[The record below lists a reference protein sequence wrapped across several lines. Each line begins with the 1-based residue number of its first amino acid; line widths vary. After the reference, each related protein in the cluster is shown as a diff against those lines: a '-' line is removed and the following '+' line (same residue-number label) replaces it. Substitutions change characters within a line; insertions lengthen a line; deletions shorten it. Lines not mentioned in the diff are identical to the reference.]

1 MPTINQYSFSNVT
14 YIVPEDSNVSG
25 LHPTAVITLTPEP
38 GYTLDANSF
47 SLDTSVYYPELQSVS
62 FIQSGLNV
70 ICTAVFASNFV
81 MPSNNVSIPLCI
93 IGEGEIKKKQVGGR
107 VFNIVGSFVE
117 GYAPENHFYT
127 YYSESGS
134 LGETELVFTKTFNA
148 EDGYYLRAEIFMT
161 EGSETNYTIES
172 LPTYDIDGN
181 LISITWNAYYLYP
194 DYDSTGD
201 EWTLKVSGTT
211 IYVAPQYV
219 TSYSFDQSPLLPTGE
234 TRSLT
239 IFGREGAEFSLN
251 MVEHFSGAT
260 TNIATDITLGAAGE
274 YTTQVVFP
282 SITNN
287 FSLYRIFITGDIDP
301 EFSLANPITI
311 AQTNALIR
319 ANISGISLN
328 GITGYTT
335 ESAQGAAF
343 ASASNLFINTTWTLT
358 SSDGVINYLGNI
370 NETNFKFTLPVGN
383 NTTVVSSV
391 SDSTTVNVVD
401 ATGIII
407 GDRFN
412 INQPTGSNRAPFMFE
427 ITNITGNT
435 LTVTPN
441 ITIEAGA
448 FFEVYRTNGN
458 IINNV
463 TATATTIDPSTVE
476 FNLSVQVTQ
485 FGDRDA
491 DFVLDLDEIIEYT
504 PIISC
509 GSVATSGGPGIT
521 DEAITLDPAGGLLAF
536 LINAQGVA
544 DKFEIMHGNN
554 SGTKVATSSM
564 TAIGNSGPFDNVY
577 GTEIDNTLPTE
588 PQAATVDQFI
598 GSNKG
603 IPIPTRQTEFNSE
616 TGYTIP
622 AMNVGGINYQQVL
635 WWEYTSA
642 DYANNPI
649 ATLRV
654 TGPLGTAWDLLRVC
668 CPDGNCI

>member
-25 LHPTAVITLTPEP
+25 LYPTAVITLTPEP
-38 GYTLDANSF
+38 GYTLDANNF

-62 FIQSGLNV
+62 FTQSGLNV
-70 ICTAVFASNFV
+70 ICTAVFATNFV

-93 IGEGEIKKKQVGGR
+93 IGEGEIIKKQVEGR
-107 VFNIVGSFVE
+107 VFNVIGILVE
-117 GYAPENHFYT
+117 DHTPNSNFYT

-148 EDGYYLRAEIFMT
+148 ADGCYLSAEIFMT
-161 EGSETNYTIES
+161 EGNESNYTIES

>member
-1 MPTINQYSFSNVT
+1 MPTLNNYTYTNIT
-14 YIVPEDSNVSG
+14 YIVPEDSNVSV
-25 LHPTAVITLTPEP
+25 LFPTAVITIEPLP
-38 GYTLDANSF
+38 GYSASAANF
-47 SLDTSVYYPELQSVS
+47 SLDPSVTYPEIQSVV
-62 FIQSGLNV
+62 FTQSGVNV
-70 ICTAVFASNFV
+70 ICTVTFDENFV
-81 MPSNNVSIPLCI
+81 MPPNNYTIPLCI
-93 IGEGEIKKKQVGGR
+93 IAEG
-107 VFNIVGSFVE
+107 
-117 GYAPENHFYT
+117 
-127 YYSESGS
+127 
-134 LGETELVFTKTFNA
+134 
-148 EDGYYLRAEIFMT
+148 
-161 EGSETNYTIES
+161 TIS
-172 LPTYDIDGN
+172 
-181 LISITWNAYYLYP
+181 LISIGGVIRIDDNTEGHVTGDINPTYTYNSEGVLNENELLFSLSYTAESGYFLDAILYITEGNQNNYNVVQIPTYNIDGYLIEMTFNVYYTYP
-194 DYDSTGD
+194 DYSSINDSWVVKISARELYT
-201 EWTLKVSGTT
+201 S
-211 IYVAPQYV
+211 PSYV

-239 IFGREGAEFSLN
+239 IFGSEGAEFSLN
-251 MVEHFSGAT
+251 MVEFFSGAA

-301 EFSLANPITI
+301 EFSLANPIPI
-311 AQTNALIR
+311 AQTDALIR

-328 GITGYTT
+328 GITGYTA
-335 ESAQGAAF
+335 ESVQNTAF
-343 ASASNLFINTTWTLT
+343 ASPSNLFINTTWTLT

-370 NETNFKFTLPVGN
+370 DEGNFKFTQPVGN

-412 INQPTGSNRAPFMFE
+412 INQPAGSNKAPFMFE

-441 ITIEAGA
+441 ITIEAEA

-463 TATATTIDPSTVE
+463 TATVTTIDPSTVE

-509 GSVATSGGPGIT
+509 GSVATSGGTGIT
-521 DEAITLDPAGGLLAF
+521 DEAIMLDPAGGLLAF